1 MTLSVIELLSTPGM
15 CGTLLAMQADA
26 HVPGRDRSTGSIGP
40 AHGPL
45 ALQVL
50 CSTGLARTVTAP
62 DGDVRA
68 RLTTRGC
75 MIADAVGTISALLE
89 ESE

>member
-1 MTLSVIELLSTPGM
+1 MTLSVVEFLGTPGM

-26 HVPGRDRSTGSIGP
+26 HVPGKDRSASSIVP
-40 AHGPL
+40 EHGPL

-50 CSTGLARTVTAP
+50 CSMGLARTVTAP